1 MPPVA
6 SGMTIANLCTTSIS
20 DMHAV
25 LKQKEW
31 FLPMMCS
38 WVSMVGWMDEW
49 KIMYG
54 HPSGSEHITLR
65 ALRGEL

>member
-1 MPPVA
+1 MLMLQNWPKTKEIGLVQLTVP
-6 SGMTIANLCTTSIS
+6 TKR
-20 DMHAV
+20 V
-25 LKQKEW
+25 L
-31 FLPMMCS
+31 
-38 WVSMVGWMDEW
+38 VVW